1 MVRVL
6 LPIRLPLLVDE
17 SEQISCL
24 FVWRLILFPMVSRQ
38 GSVFFGNG
46 VFSMIENLMAKVK
59 EKKCLIGT
67 HITANDS
74 QQTEIIGN
82 VGFDYLWIDLEHTAI
97 DKYCLLQHLI
107 AARSAGMPCFVRI
120 PWNDPVLAKPV
131 LEMGVQGII
140 FPLVETVEEAELAVK
155 SCLYPPDGIRG
166 FGPRRAT
173 RYGLDSVQDYI
184 HASSKKILKLVQIE
198 TRPAFENVDK
208 IARIPGVDIVILGP
222 NDLSGAFGKL
232 AQINDP
238 EIQEIYRTVIRKTHE
253 AGKPLLVSTGD
264 FSRASIKMWA
274 EMGADFITVGSEM
287 GYIVQGARTTLT
299 NAREIFAELRK

>member
-1 MVRVL
+1 
-6 LPIRLPLLVDE
+6 
-17 SEQISCL
+17 
-24 FVWRLILFPMVSRQ
+24 
-38 GSVFFGNG
+38 
-46 VFSMIENLMAKVK
+46 MIEELMAKVK
-59 EKKCLIGT
+59 EKKCVIGT

-131 LEMGVQGII
+131 LEMGVQGVI
-140 FPLVETVEEAELAVK
+140 FPLVETVEEAEQAVK

-184 HASSKKILKLVQIE
+184 HVSSKKILKLVQIE
-198 TRPAFENVDK
+198 TRSAFENVDK
-208 IARIPGVDIVILGP
+208 IAAIPGVDIVILGP

-299 NAREIFAELRK
+299 NAREVFAELRK